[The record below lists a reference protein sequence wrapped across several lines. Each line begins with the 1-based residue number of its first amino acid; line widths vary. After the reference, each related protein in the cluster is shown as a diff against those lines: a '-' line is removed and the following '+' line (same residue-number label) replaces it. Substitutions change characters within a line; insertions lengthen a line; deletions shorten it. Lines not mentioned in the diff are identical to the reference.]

1 MKHLFKV
8 TFFTVFIALIAIA
21 AQAQDKIYKKDG
33 TVLDSKVK
41 SVGERTITYKR
52 FDNQDGPEYSIL
64 KNDVAKIVY
73 QNGITDVFE
82 EGTGKEPGYHGK
94 HSKFVNKYGKDII
107 SITPAAY
114 TASLDGT
121 INDAGIGICYERLLD
136 ERGHIG
142 LNLPVMMFFS
152 SNKDF
157 TNNTFNYYYNNG
169 TPNYGNYTSFYFM
182 PGIKFYPAPDRE
194 HVRYS
199 MGASFFCI
207 LGGEPE
213 GVYENNGNSNPF
225 DPYATH
231 RYTVYGLMFSNS
243 VNITATRHFYMSL
256 DLGTGIP
263 FADNRHVDNNG
274 GLDIIIGPFT
284 QIGFKVGYRY

>member
-1 MKHLFKV
+1 MRHLFK
-8 TFFTVFIALIAIA
+8 TTLLTVCIALIAIA
-21 AQAQDKIYKKDG
+21 THAQDKIYKKDG

-41 SVGERTITYKR
+41 SVGERTIVYKR

-64 KNDVAKIVY
+64 KNEVTKIVY

-94 HSKFVNKYGKDII
+94 HAKFVNKYGKDII
-107 SITPAAY
+107 SITPISY
-114 TASLDGT
+114 TAAVDGT

-142 LNLPVMMFFS
+142 LNLPIIMNFS
-152 SNKDF
+152 STRDYN
-157 TNNTFNYYYNNG
+157 NNTFYYNSNLVSYTG
-169 TPNYGNYTSFYFM
+169 QYTSFCFM

-194 HVRYS
+194 KVRYS
-199 MGASFFCI
+199 LGAAFFCLI
-207 LGGEPE
+207 GGEPY
-213 GVYENNGNSNPF
+213 GVYENAGYGSTNDPNSTYH
-225 DPYATH
+225 YA
-231 RYTVYGLMFSNS
+231 VYGLMISNS
-243 VNITATRHFYMSL
+243 VNITATRHFYMAF

-263 FADNRHVDNNG
+263 FADNRHADNNS
-274 GLDIIIGPFT
+274 GLDLILAPFM